1 VLFVGKGF
9 VALRFRKT
17 IPIAW
22 TGRKDKENPRMTSV
36 VDVLITA
43 ALVYAVLCVI
53 LGILVARHIVASMES
68 PPFRRNVP
76 NGPLSLD
83 PVTIH
88 PTWGSAVHDPLQDY
102 GIPFKHVEFPA
113 ANPSFSLRGW
123 LVDNRVR
130 AKFRVK
136 EWRSVSDLP
145 W

>member
-1 VLFVGKGF
+1 
-9 VALRFRKT
+9 
-17 IPIAW
+17 
-22 TGRKDKENPRMTSV
+22 MTSV

-113 ANPSFSLRGW
+113 ANPAFSLRGW

-130 AKFRVK
+130 AEFRVK
-136 EWRSVSDLP
+136 ELAFSFGFALVTCFVAGTALLSSPRPLRNMHLHV
-145 W
+145 